1 MKMQE
6 LNEKELMEIN
16 GGGLLGLG
24 GNDST
29 SENGLGSSLGIGNLL
44 SFSSSS
50 QDGDESQS
58 SSFSLGNGIN
68 LDVVGIAKKMIS

>member
-6 LNEKELMEIN
+6 LSARELKEIN
-16 GGGLLGLG
+16 GGGFLS
-24 GNDST
+24 GNDSS

-44 SFSSSS
+44 SFSNSST
-50 QDGDESQS
+50 DGDESQS

-68 LDVVGIAKKMIS
+68 LDVVSIAKKVIS

>member
-6 LNEKELMEIN
+6 LNARELKEIN
-16 GGGLLGLG
+16 GGGLLG
-24 GNDST
+24 GNDSS

-44 SFSSSS
+44 SFSNSST
-50 QDGDESQS
+50 DGDESQS

-68 LDVVGIAKKMIS
+68 LDVVSIAKKVIS